1 MSPGP
6 GRMTI
11 PFHARH
17 ELSFC
22 VNINKRNENDCRKIM
37 FESLIDQILCN
48 FEMIEIR
55 LNDTINSLNPNI
67 RPAINYFFLMRT
79 KIGIAS

>member
-11 PFHARH
+11 PVHARY

-22 VNINKRNENDCRKIM
+22 VNINNRNENDCRRIM
-37 FESLIDQILCN
+37 FESLVDQIWGN

-55 LNDTINSLNPNI
+55 LNVTIPSLNPNI
-67 RPAINYFFLMRT
+67 RPAINYFLMRT